1 MHEVWLFL
9 QRGGILMIPLIL
21 CSIIVLAIVIER
33 SITLRRKKV
42 LIPEIISVIET
53 IKKPEDVHLAI
64 SICQK
69 NEGAFANIVQLG
81 LENKDLSNDE
91 LKELITDQGRQEV
104 RSLEK
109 GLVVIETIAGI
120 APLLGLLG
128 TVTGMIKVFT
138 VISEQ
143 GLGQTQALSGGI
155 SEALITTVVGLSIGI
170 PSLVLYNYFT
180 DKAENLILDIE
191 KFTSQLLRKLSR
203 FQSTKDAN
211 ESIVV
216 KRESDHAIS

>member
-1 MHEVWLFL
+1 LTIEKGKRLMHEAWLFL

-21 CSIIVLAIVIER
+21 CSIIVLAIMIER
-33 SITLRRKKV
+33 AISLRRKKV
-42 LIPEIISVIET
+42 LIPEIINVIDT
-53 IKKPEDVHLAI
+53 IKKPEDIHLAI

-69 NEGAFANIVQLG
+69 NVGAFANIVQLG
-81 LENKDLSNDE
+81 LESKDLSNDE
-91 LKELITDQGRQEV
+91 LKELISDQGRQEV

-128 TVTGMIKVFT
+128 TVVGMIKVFT

-170 PSLVLYNYFT
+170 PSFVLYNYFT
-180 DKAENLILDIE
+180 DKAENLIMDIE
-191 KFTSQLLRKLSR
+191 KFTSQLLRKLAR
-203 FQSTKDAN
+203 FQSTKDTN
-211 ESIVV
+211 
-216 KRESDHAIS
+216 D

>member
-1 MHEVWLFL
+1 MHDAWLFL
-9 QRGGILMIPLIL
+9 ERGGPIMVPLIL

-33 SITLRRKKV
+33 AFSLRKKKV
-42 LIPEIISVIET
+42 LVPEIISVIET
-53 IKKPEDVHLAI
+53 IKKPEDIHLAI
-64 SICQK
+64 SICQT
-69 NEGAFANIVQLG
+69 NEGAFANIVELG
-81 LENKDLSNDE
+81 LENKDLPNEE

-104 RSLEK
+104 RSFEK
-109 GLVVIETIAGI
+109 GLGVIETIAGI

-180 DKAENLILDIE
+180 EKAENLIMDIE
-191 KFTSQLLRKLSR
+191 KFTSQLIRKLSR
-203 FQSTKDAN
+203 FQSSKN
-211 ESIVV
+211 
-216 KRESDHAIS
+216 AIN

>member
-1 MHEVWLFL
+1 MHDTWLFL

-33 SITLRRKKV
+33 AFTLRRKKV
-42 LIPEIISVIET
+42 LVPEIISVIET
-53 IKKPEDVHLAI
+53 IKKPEDIHLAI

-81 LENKDLSNDE
+81 LENKDLSNEE
-91 LKELITDQGRQEV
+91 LKELISDQGRQEV
-104 RSLEK
+104 RSFEK

-180 DKAENLILDIE
+180 DKAENLIMDIE

-211 ESIVV
+211 S
-216 KRESDHAIS
+216 

>member
-1 MHEVWLFL
+1 MHEAWLFL

-21 CSIIVLAIVIER
+21 CSIIVLAIMIER
-33 SITLRRKKV
+33 AISLRRKKV
-42 LIPEIISVIET
+42 LIPEIINVIDT
-53 IKKPEDVHLAI
+53 IKKPEDIHLAI

-69 NEGAFANIVQLG
+69 NVGAFANIVQLG
-81 LENKDLSNDE
+81 LESKDLSNDE
-91 LKELITDQGRQEV
+91 LKELISDQGRQEV

-128 TVTGMIKVFT
+128 TVVGMIKVFT

-170 PSLVLYNYFT
+170 PSFLLYNYFT
-180 DKAENLILDIE
+180 DKAENLIMDIE
-191 KFTSQLLRKLSR
+191 KFTSQLLRKLAR
-203 FQSTKDAN
+203 FQSTKDTN
-211 ESIVV
+211 
-216 KRESDHAIS
+216 D

>member
-1 MHEVWLFL
+1 MHEAWLFL
-9 QRGGILMIPLIL
+9 QRGGILMIPLIF

-33 SITLRRKKV
+33 AITLRRKKV
-42 LIPEIISVIET
+42 LIPEIISVIDT
-53 IKKPEDVHLAI
+53 IKQPEDIHLAI

-69 NEGAFANIVQLG
+69 NEGALANIVQLG
-81 LENKDLSNDE
+81 LENKDLPNDQ
-91 LKELITDQGRQEV
+91 LKELIADQGRQEV

-109 GLVVIETIAGI
+109 GLGVIETIAGI

-138 VISEQ
+138 VISKQ

-170 PSLVLYNYFT
+170 PSLVFYNYFT

-191 KFTSQLLRKLSR
+191 KFTSQLLRKLAR
-203 FQSTKDAN
+203 FQSA
-211 ESIVV
+211 
-216 KRESDHAIS
+216 REMNN

>member
-1 MHEVWLFL
+1 LML
-9 QRGGILMIPLIL
+9 QRGGILMIPLFI

-33 SITLRRKKV
+33 TVSLRKRKV
-42 LIPEIISVIET
+42 LIPEIINIIEN
-53 IKKPEDVHLAI
+53 INKPEDIHLAI

-69 NEGAFANIVQLG
+69 NEGAFANIVQVG
-81 LENKDLSNDE
+81 LENKDLPNNE

-109 GLVVIETIAGI
+109 GLVIIETIAGI

-128 TVTGMIKVFT
+128 TVIGMIKVFT

-170 PSLVLYNYFT
+170 PSFVLYNYFT

-191 KFTSQLLRKLSR
+191 KFTSQLLRKLTK
-203 FQSTKDAN
+203 FQ
-211 ESIVV
+211 
-216 KRESDHAIS
+216 AIIPNNKGKNKI

>member
-1 MHEVWLFL
+1 MHDTWLFL

-33 SITLRRKKV
+33 AFTLRRKKV

-53 IKKPEDVHLAI
+53 IKKPEDIHLAI

-81 LENKDLSNDE
+81 LENKDLSNEE
-91 LKELITDQGRQEV
+91 LKELIIDQGRQEV
-104 RSLEK
+104 RSFEK

-170 PSLVLYNYFT
+170 PALVLYNYFT
-180 DKAENLILDIE
+180 DKAENLIMDIE
-191 KFTSQLLRKLSR
+191 KFTSELLRKLSR
-203 FQSTKDAN
+203 FQSIKDVN
-211 ESIVV
+211 S
-216 KRESDHAIS
+216 

>member
-1 MHEVWLFL
+1 MHDAWLFL
-9 QRGGILMIPLIL
+9 ERGGPIMVPLIL

-33 SITLRRKKV
+33 AFSLRKKKV
-42 LIPEIISVIET
+42 LVPEIISVIET
-53 IKKPEDVHLAI
+53 IKKPEDIHLAI

-81 LENKDLSNDE
+81 LENKDLPNDE
-91 LKELITDQGRQEV
+91 LKELIADQGRQEA
-104 RSLEK
+104 RSFEK
-109 GLVVIETIAGI
+109 GLGVIETIAGI

-180 DKAENLILDIE
+180 EKAENLIMDIE
-191 KFTSQLLRKLSR
+191 KFTSKLLRKLSR
-203 FQSTKDAN
+203 FQSSKN
-211 ESIVV
+211 EGV
-216 KRESDHAIS
+216 

>member
-1 MHEVWLFL
+1 MHDAWLFL
-9 QRGGILMIPLIL
+9 ERGGPIMVPLIL

-33 SITLRRKKV
+33 AFSLRKKKV
-42 LIPEIISVIET
+42 LVPEIISVIET
-53 IKKPEDVHLAI
+53 IKKPEDIHLAI

-69 NEGAFANIVQLG
+69 NEGAFANIIQLG
-81 LENKDLSNDE
+81 LENKDLPSEE
-91 LKELITDQGRQEV
+91 LKELISDQGRQEA
-104 RSLEK
+104 RSFEK
-109 GLVVIETIAGI
+109 GLGVIETIAGI

-180 DKAENLILDIE
+180 EKAENLIMDIE
-191 KFTSQLLRKLSR
+191 KFTSKLLRKLSR
-203 FQSTKDAN
+203 FQSSKN
-211 ESIVV
+211 EKS
-216 KRESDHAIS
+216 

>member
-1 MHEVWLFL
+1 MHEAWLFL

-21 CSIIVLAIVIER
+21 CSIIVLAIMIER
-33 SITLRRKKV
+33 AISLRRKKV
-42 LIPEIISVIET
+42 LIPEIINVIDT
-53 IKKPEDVHLAI
+53 IKKPEDIHLAI

-69 NEGAFANIVQLG
+69 NVGAFANIVQLG
-81 LENKDLSNDE
+81 LESKDLSNDE
-91 LKELITDQGRQEV
+91 LKELISDQGRQEV

-128 TVTGMIKVFT
+128 TVVGMIKVFT

-170 PSLVLYNYFT
+170 PSFVLYNYFT
-180 DKAENLILDIE
+180 DKAENLIMDIE
-191 KFTSQLLRKLSR
+191 KFTSQLLRKLAR
-203 FQSTKDAN
+203 FQSTKDTN
-211 ESIVV
+211 
-216 KRESDHAIS
+216 D

>member
-1 MHEVWLFL
+1 MHEAWLFL
-9 QRGGILMIPLIL
+9 QRGGILMIPLII
-21 CSIIVLAIVIER
+21 CSIIVVAIVIER
-33 SITLRRKKV
+33 AISLRRKKV

-53 IKKPEDVHLAI
+53 IKKPEDVNLAI

-69 NEGAFANIVQLG
+69 NEGAFASIVQLG

-128 TVTGMIKVFT
+128 TVVGMIKVFT

-155 SEALITTVVGLSIGI
+155 SEALITTVIGLSIGI
-170 PSLVLYNYFT
+170 PSFVLYNYFT
-180 DKAENLILDIE
+180 DKAENLIMDIE

-203 FQSTKDAN
+203 FQIAKNTN
-211 ESIVV
+211 E
-216 KRESDHAIS
+216 R

>member
-1 MHEVWLFL
+1 MHEAWLFL
-9 QRGGILMIPLIL
+9 QHGGILMIPLIL

-33 SITLRRKKV
+33 AISLRKKKV
-42 LIPEIISVIET
+42 LIPEIINVIDT
-53 IKKPEDVHLAI
+53 IKKPGDIHLAI

-69 NEGAFANIVQLG
+69 NEGAFANIVKLG
-81 LENKDLSNDE
+81 LENTDLSNDE
-91 LKELITDQGRQEV
+91 LKDLISDQGRQEV

-128 TVTGMIKVFT
+128 TVVGMIKVFT

-155 SEALITTVVGLSIGI
+155 SEALITTVIGLSIGI

-191 KFTSQLLRKLSR
+191 KFTSKLLRKLTR
-203 FQSTKDAN
+203 FQSTNEAN
-211 ESIVV
+211 N
-216 KRESDHAIS
+216 

>member
-1 MHEVWLFL
+1 MHEAWLML
-9 QRGGILMIPLIL
+9 QRGGIIMIPLIL

-33 SITLRRKKV
+33 SISLRRKKV
-42 LIPEIISVIET
+42 LIPEIINIIEN
-53 IKKPEDVHLAI
+53 INKPEDIHLAI

-69 NEGAFANIVQLG
+69 NGGAFANIVQLG
-81 LENKDLSNDE
+81 LENKDLPNQE
-91 LKELITDQGRQEV
+91 LKELISDQGRQDV
-104 RSLEK
+104 RDLEK
-109 GLVVIETIAGI
+109 GLVIIETIAGI

-128 TVTGMIKVFT
+128 TVIGMIKVFT

-155 SEALITTVVGLSIGI
+155 SEALLTTVVGLSIGI

-191 KFTSQLLRKLSR
+191 KFTSQLLRKLAI
-203 FQSTKDAN
+203 FQTIPNIKNNMPQD
-211 ESIVV
+211 
-216 KRESDHAIS
+216 

>member
-1 MHEVWLFL
+1 MHEAWLFL

-33 SITLRRKKV
+33 AITLRRKKV

-53 IKKPEDVHLAI
+53 IKKPQDINWAI

-81 LENKDLSNDE
+81 LENKALKNDE
-91 LKELITDQGRQEV
+91 LKELISDQGRQEV

-128 TVTGMIKVFT
+128 TVVGMIKVFT

-203 FQSTKDAN
+203 FQSTKDTN
-211 ESIVV
+211 
-216 KRESDHAIS
+216 D

>member
-1 MHEVWLFL
+1 MHEAWVML
-9 QRGGILMIPLIL
+9 RSGGILMIPLFI

-33 SITLRRKKV
+33 AISLRKRKV
-42 LIPEIISVIET
+42 LIPEIISVIEN
-53 IKKPEDVHLAI
+53 INNPGDIHLAI

-69 NEGAFANIVQLG
+69 NEGTFSNIVQIG
-81 LENKDLSNDE
+81 LQNKDLPNNE
-91 LKELITDQGRQEV
+91 LKELISDQGRQEV
-104 RSLEK
+104 RSLQK
-109 GLVVIETIAGI
+109 GLGVIETIAGI

-128 TVTGMIKVFT
+128 TVIGMIKVFT

-191 KFTSQLLRKLSR
+191 KFTSQLLRKLTK
-203 FQSTKDAN
+203 FQSGVNSTG
-211 ESIVV
+211 ETVSQ
-216 KRESDHAIS
+216 S

>member
-1 MHEVWLFL
+1 MHDAWLFL
-9 QRGGILMIPLIL
+9 ERGGPIMVPLIL

-33 SITLRRKKV
+33 AFSLRKKKV
-42 LIPEIISVIET
+42 LVPEIISVIET
-53 IKKPEDVHLAI
+53 IKKPEDIHLAI

-81 LENKDLSNDE
+81 LENKDLPNDE
-91 LKELITDQGRQEV
+91 LKELIADQGRQEA
-104 RSLEK
+104 RSFEK
-109 GLVVIETIAGI
+109 GLGVIETIAGI

-180 DKAENLILDIE
+180 EKAENLIMDIE
-191 KFTSQLLRKLSR
+191 KFTSKLLRKLSR
-203 FQSTKDAN
+203 FQSSKN
-211 ESIVV
+211 E
-216 KRESDHAIS
+216 KN

>member
-1 MHEVWLFL
+1 MHDTWLFL

-33 SITLRRKKV
+33 AFTLRRKKV

-53 IKKPEDVHLAI
+53 IKKPEDIHLAI

-81 LENKDLSNDE
+81 LENKELSNEE
-91 LKELITDQGRQEV
+91 LKELIIDQGRQEV
-104 RSLEK
+104 RSFEK

-170 PSLVLYNYFT
+170 PALVLYNYFT
-180 DKAENLILDIE
+180 DKAENLIMDIE
-191 KFTSQLLRKLSR
+191 KFTSELLRKLSR
-203 FQSTKDAN
+203 FQSIKDVN
-211 ESIVV
+211 S
-216 KRESDHAIS
+216 

>member
-1 MHEVWLFL
+1 MLEAWLML
-9 QRGGILMIPLIL
+9 QRGGILMIPLFI

-33 SITLRRKKV
+33 AISLRKRKV
-42 LIPEIISVIET
+42 LIPEIISVIEN
-53 IKKPEDVHLAI
+53 INEAEDIHLAI

-69 NEGAFANIVQLG
+69 NEGSFSNIVQMG
-81 LENKDLSNDE
+81 LKNKDLSNIE

-109 GLVVIETIAGI
+109 GLGVIETIAGI

-128 TVTGMIKVFT
+128 TVIGMIKVFT

-170 PSLVLYNYFT
+170 PSLVMYNYFT

-191 KFTSQLLRKLSR
+191 KFTSQLIRKLTK
-203 FQSTKDAN
+203 FQSSSNSTGKTV
-211 ESIVV
+211 SQP
-216 KRESDHAIS
+216 

>member
-1 MHEVWLFL
+1 MHEAWLFL

-21 CSIIVLAIVIER
+21 CSIIVFAIVIER
-33 SITLRRKKV
+33 AISLRRKKV
-42 LIPEIISVIET
+42 LIPEIINVIET
-53 IKKPEDVHLAI
+53 IKKPEDIHLAI

-69 NEGAFANIVQLG
+69 NEGTFANIVQLG

-128 TVTGMIKVFT
+128 TVVGMIKVFT

-203 FQSTKDAN
+203 FQSNKDTN
-211 ESIVV
+211 
-216 KRESDHAIS
+216 D

>member
-1 MHEVWLFL
+1 MHEAWLFL

-33 SITLRRKKV
+33 AITLRRKKV

-69 NEGAFANIVQLG
+69 NEGAFANIVELG
-81 LENKDLSNDE
+81 LENKDLSNDQ

-128 TVTGMIKVFT
+128 TVVGMIKVFT

-180 DKAENLILDIE
+180 DKAENLIMDIE

-203 FQSTKDAN
+203 FQSTK
-211 ESIVV
+211 
-216 KRESDHAIS
+216 KTSDNNIFQE

>member
-1 MHEVWLFL
+1 MHDTWLFL

-33 SITLRRKKV
+33 AFTLRRKKV

-53 IKKPEDVHLAI
+53 IKKPEDIHLAI

-81 LENKDLSNDE
+81 LENKDLSNEE
-91 LKELITDQGRQEV
+91 LKELIIDQGRQEV
-104 RSLEK
+104 RSFEK

-170 PSLVLYNYFT
+170 PALVLYNYFT
-180 DKAENLILDIE
+180 DKAENLIMDIE
-191 KFTSQLLRKLSR
+191 KFTSELLRKLSR
-203 FQSTKDAN
+203 FQSTKDVN
-211 ESIVV
+211 S
-216 KRESDHAIS
+216 

>member
-1 MHEVWLFL
+1 MHEAWLFL
-9 QRGGILMIPLIL
+9 QRGGILMVPLIL
-21 CSIIVLAIVIER
+21 SSIIVVAIVIER
-33 SITLRRKKV
+33 AITLRRKKV
-42 LIPEIISVIET
+42 IIPEIINVIET
-53 IKKPEDVHLAI
+53 IKKPEDIHLAI

-128 TVTGMIKVFT
+128 TVIGMIKVFT

-191 KFTSQLLRKLSR
+191 KFASQLLRKLSR
-203 FQSTKDAN
+203 FQYSSQN
-211 ESIVV
+211 
-216 KRESDHAIS
+216 